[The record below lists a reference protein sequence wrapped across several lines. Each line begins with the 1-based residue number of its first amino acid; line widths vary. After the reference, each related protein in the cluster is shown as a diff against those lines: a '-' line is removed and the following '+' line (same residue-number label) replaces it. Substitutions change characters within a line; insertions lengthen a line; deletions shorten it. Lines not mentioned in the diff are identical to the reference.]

1 MVLGFPQAFRG
12 KLHGAAALP
21 PPRKE
26 CEGGYIEDSKADNL
40 KRVAEVGNG
49 APA

>member
-1 MVLGFPQAFRG
+1 M
-12 KLHGAAALP
+12 ALQLY
-21 PPRKE
+21 RRHAKE
-26 CEGGYIEDSKADNL
+26 CEGGHVADSKADNL